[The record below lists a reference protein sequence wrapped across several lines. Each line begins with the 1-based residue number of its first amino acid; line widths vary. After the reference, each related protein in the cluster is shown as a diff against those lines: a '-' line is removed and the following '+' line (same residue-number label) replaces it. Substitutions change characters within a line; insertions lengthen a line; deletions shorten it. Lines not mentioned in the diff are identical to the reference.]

1 MAHGLIS
8 NTIYHS
14 FRDSKG
20 YMWFASDRGVSKFDG
35 KAFRHYSTLQGLT
48 DNNVF
53 NLYEDKMGR
62 IWLFTFNGAPC
73 YLRND
78 SVFTANND
86 PFLRHLP
93 TICFPTCMLAEDDTT
108 VYLGY
113 ATGQV
118 FEIKGVKAK
127 ELVTSHPHDK
137 VYTIYHSG
145 NIIKIRSELALLT
158 IKNGEITERGE
169 APPAQMFKSDGKI
182 IVTHPSEVELY
193 RRDQLVF
200 AAHVNGLRLENII
213 SSYSDNVGYIFICT
227 TKGLIVI
234 DSRDRKEM
242 RLFVNSVVTSVDMD
256 VFGNYWLSTV
266 GNGVYCLNKEFAD
279 MRFVKELN
287 NDRLAYTH
295 EGQIFLVSDHQLYN
309 FHKNVL
315 REIKA
320 PFRSLYE
327 PLFLSDDLLMFTH
340 GAKTCLYN
348 RQTKKLDVKNF
359 YSKCLYNFQPG
370 RFLFVA
376 PDFIYTFLLS
386 AGTLTCTDSL
396 GFPDKILAAAFAKKE
411 KKVYLLSIN
420 ALYQYD
426 LKRNEC
432 KRIDTVQCQPSNLFY
447 INDKVIIV
455 MNDQTVIIYDANK
468 QFVRT
473 EVSTGHVVVN
483 ELYNLKNEDYLV
495 RSNDG
500 YYLWQLNA
508 PGTKPMLKK
517 IDHLFKSADVCMYPY
532 GDSILCEVDNILY
545 AFPQRLLY
553 GRSGTPVL
561 FVRKLVL
568 NHKEYIA
575 DKPVVSRYGNNNIVS
590 IEVGSLY
597 FNNSD
602 NYFQYSV
609 VRNGVAG
616 EWIRSD
622 GSNINIWLSDF
633 GSYTIQLRVVTENG
647 IASPVKTISIQLL
660 PPFYDTW
667 WFISAVVVTLFVII
681 LTIAFLV
688 FKKRRQRLRNE
699 LHYLQLEHKA
709 INSLLNPHFIF
720 NAINNIQNLVNENE
734 REQANEYLAMLSKLI
749 RQNIE
754 NLRFDFIPLEK
765 ELILV
770 RNYVMLQNLRF
781 DENIRLQISNG
792 VPISNILI
800 PPLLIHT
807 FVENAIMHGYRENVP
822 AFTIRIDLS
831 LSTDDY
837 LVINITDNGVGYKE
851 NSNSTQANKTS
862 MGIAFTRKRL
872 ERLSD
877 FYKVIHSV
885 QINNLADS
893 GGSGTEVIV
902 ILYSKF
908 RSFF

>member
-1 MAHGLIS
+1 
-8 NTIYHS
+8 
-14 FRDSKG
+14 
-20 YMWFASDRGVSKFDG
+20 
-35 KAFRHYSTLQGLT
+35 
-48 DNNVF
+48 
-53 NLYEDKMGR
+53 
-62 IWLFTFNGAPC
+62 
-73 YLRND
+73 
-78 SVFTANND
+78 
-86 PFLRHLP
+86 
-93 TICFPTCMLAEDDTT
+93 
-108 VYLGY
+108 
-113 ATGQV
+113 
-118 FEIKGVKAK
+118 
-127 ELVTSHPHDK
+127 
-137 VYTIYHSG
+137 
-145 NIIKIRSELALLT
+145 
-158 IKNGEITERGE
+158 
-169 APPAQMFKSDGKI
+169 
-182 IVTHPSEVELY
+182 
-193 RRDQLVF
+193 
-200 AAHVNGLRLENII
+200 
-213 SSYSDNVGYIFICT
+213 
-227 TKGLIVI
+227 
-234 DSRDRKEM
+234 
-242 RLFVNSVVTSVDMD
+242 
-256 VFGNYWLSTV
+256 
-266 GNGVYCLNKEFAD
+266 
-279 MRFVKELN
+279 
-287 NDRLAYTH
+287 
-295 EGQIFLVSDHQLYN
+295 
-309 FHKNVL
+309 
-315 REIKA
+315 
-320 PFRSLYE
+320 
-327 PLFLSDDLLMFTH
+327 
-340 GAKTCLYN
+340 
-348 RQTKKLDVKNF
+348 
-359 YSKCLYNFQPG
+359 
-370 RFLFVA
+370 
-376 PDFIYTFLLS
+376 
-386 AGTLTCTDSL
+386 
-396 GFPDKILAAAFAKKE
+396 
-411 KKVYLLSIN
+411 
-420 ALYQYD
+420 
-426 LKRNEC
+426 
-432 KRIDTVQCQPSNLFY
+432 
-447 INDKVIIV
+447 
-455 MNDQTVIIYDANK
+455 
-468 QFVRT
+468 
-473 EVSTGHVVVN
+473 
-483 ELYNLKNEDYLV
+483 
-495 RSNDG
+495 
-500 YYLWQLNA
+500 
-508 PGTKPMLKK
+508 
-517 IDHLFKSADVCMYPY
+517 MYPY

-575 DKPVVSRYGNNNIVS
+575 DKPVVSRHGNNNIVS

-667 WFISAVVVTLFVII
+667 WFINAVVVTLFVII
-681 LTIAFLV
+681 LAIAFLV

-699 LHYLQLEHKA
+699 LHYVQLEHKA

-781 DENIRLQISNG
+781 DENIRLQISNS

-807 FVENAIMHGYRENVP
+807 FVENAIMHGYRENIP